1 MSLETSST
9 IFTIIILIGFAV
21 AVYFLIKD
29 RIEIIRSIKPNSLED
44 FFGMNNSEFGLR
56 HMSMRILINILALF
70 LWVPFW
76 ILDKLFKLNIFKE
89 NNPK

>member
-1 MSLETSST
+1 MSLETSTSV
-9 IFTIIILIGFAV
+9 FRIIMCIGFGV
-21 AVYFLIKD
+21 AIFVLIRD
-29 RIEIIRSIKPNSLED
+29 RIDILRSIKPKSLQD
-44 FFGMNNSEFGLR
+44 FFGINNSRSSLR
-56 HMSMRILINILALF
+56 YIFMRILVNIFALF